1 MTERQAGR
9 LTNHSVL
16 GLQTLP
22 QVDDGRDVIGTR
34 SGQRNDGHRLY
45 VDVTVGQKVNQCL
58 DNGGAFVLAFKW
70 VKIGKNIIKIFNY
83 VYDKG
88 SLLVVII
95 FLYTCV

>member
-1 MTERQAGR
+1 MTQRQAGR
-9 LTNHSVL
+9 LTDHSVL

-58 DNGGAFVLAFKW
+58 DNGDTFVLAFK
-70 VKIGKNIIKIFNY
+70 
-83 VYDKG
+83 
-88 SLLVVII
+88 
-95 FLYTCV
+95 